1 MAENQDKKSIEKA
14 FEKKLTFPTETI
26 DLPSK
31 GKTYSKDSPLSDGK
45 IELKYMTTKEEDIL
59 TSQNLIK
66 KGLVVDKLLN
76 SLIVTP
82 GITTDDLLIGDK
94 NAIMVAARI
103 LAYGG
108 DYQVEVMNPA
118 DGDKFNHTFD
128 LTALEFKHPVEG
140 IDYSENNFT
149 LELPV
154 SKVTITFKL
163 LDGRDERSID
173 TQIKSLK
180 KVGSSS
186 EVSTRLKH
194 VVTSVNGDDSKQ
206 TINTFVE
213 NMLSKESLILRDEI
227 ARLNPD
233 IDLSQDVEMPDG
245 ETVSLA
251 IPMTVEFFWPKA
263 GK

>member
-1 MAENQDKKSIEKA
+1 MAEDQIKKSIESS
-14 FEKKLTFPTETI
+14 FEKKHTFPSETI

-31 GKTYSKDSPLSDGK
+31 GKVYPKNSPLSDGT

-66 KGLVVDKLLN
+66 KGVVVDKLLN

-82 GITTDDLLIGDK
+82 GVTTDDLIIGDK

-108 DYQVEVMNPA
+108 DYEVEVMNPN
-118 DGDKFNHTFD
+118 DNSKFNHKFD
-128 LTALEFKHPVEG
+128 LTALEFKNPVEG
-140 IDYSENNFT
+140 VDYSENNFT
-149 LELPV
+149 LDLPV

-163 LDGRDERSID
+163 LDGKDERNIAS
-173 TQIKSLK
+173 QLK
-180 KVGSSS
+180 GLQKVGTPG
-186 EVSTRLKH
+186 EVSTRLKN
-194 VVTSVNGDDSKQ
+194 VITSVNGDDSKQ
-206 TINTFVE
+206 TISTFVE
-213 NMLSKESLILRDEI
+213 NMLSKESLLLRDEI
-227 ARLNPD
+227 SRLNPD
-233 IDLSQDVEMPDG
+233 IELSQDVELPSG

-263 GK
+263 GA

>member
-1 MAENQDKKSIEKA
+1 MAEQKVENTTDEQSFK
-14 FEKKLTFPTETI
+14 FPTEVV
-26 DLPSK
+26 DLPSI
-31 GKTYSKDSPLSDGK
+31 GKCYPEGSPLKEGK

-128 LTALEFKHPVEG
+128 LTDCPFKKLPKGINGNDFEFQLPASKTKVNYRLLTGKQEQEILG
-140 IDYSENNFT
+140 
-149 LELPV
+149 ELKANSKLGQQV
-154 SKVTITFKL
+154 SKDITTRLRHTIVSV
-163 LDGRDERSID
+163 DGEDSPGFIAEFVNNMLAQDSKAFRS
-173 TQIKSLK
+173 QIKS
-180 KVGSSS
+180 
-186 EVSTRLKH
+186 
-194 VVTSVNGDDSKQ
+194 
-206 TINTFVE
+206 
-213 NMLSKESLILRDEI
+213 I
-227 ARLNPD
+227 APD
-233 IDLSQDVEMPDG
+233 IEMEQEVEMGG
-245 ETVSLA
+245 ETVKVN
-251 IPMTVEFFWPKA
+251 IPMTVNFFWPKS
-263 GK
+263 